1 MPLSAVIVDDEQ
13 LARDE
18 LAYLLKD
25 VGDINVVA
33 QGKNGVEAVN
43 LIREHNPDL
52 VFLDVQM
59 PGLDG
64 FGVIKKLLD
73 RKVPLPKIVFATAF
87 DQYAVKAFE
96 VNAVDYLLKPFDKK
110 RVVQSVQKARAKLES
125 SATSSDKLETLVRM
139 LESQKPQ
146 TSKILIKAAGRLFLV
161 DQKDICYAS
170 IEDGVI
176 SVATSGP
183 AGMEGQSN
191 CRTLEELLDS
201 LDPNLF
207 WRAHRSYLVNIN
219 RIKEVVPWFKS
230 SYQLRMDDKK
240 RVVQSVQKARAKLE
254 SSTTSSDKLETLVRM
269 LESQKPQT
277 SKILIKAAGRLF
289 LVDQKDICYASIED
303 GVISVATSGPAGME
317 GQSNCR
323 TLEELLDSLDP
334 NLFWRA
340 HRSYLVN
347 INRIKEVVPWFKS
360 SYQLRMDDK
369 KQTEIPVS
377 RAQTRRLRELF
388 GL

>member
-1 MPLSAVIVDDEQ
+1 MSFSAVIVDDEQ

-18 LAYLLKD
+18 LAFLLKNTGE
-25 VGDINVVA
+25 VNVVA
-33 QGKNGVEAVN
+33 QGKNGVEAIN

-64 FGVIKKLLD
+64 FGVIKRLLD
-73 RKVPLPKIVFATAF
+73 KKVPLPKIVFATAF

-110 RVVQSVQKARAKLES
+110 RVAQSVGKACAKIQS
-125 SATSSDKLETLVRM
+125 SGGSSGRLETLVRM

-146 TSKILIKAAGRLFLV
+146 TSKILIKSLGRLFLV

-176 SVATSGP
+176 TVVTSGP

-201 LDPNLF
+201 LDPNF
-207 WRAHRSYLVNIN
+207 
-219 RIKEVVPWFKS
+219 
-230 SYQLRMDDKK
+230 
-240 RVVQSVQKARAKLE
+240 
-254 SSTTSSDKLETLVRM
+254 
-269 LESQKPQT
+269 
-277 SKILIKAAGRLF
+277 
-289 LVDQKDICYASIED
+289 
-303 GVISVATSGPAGME
+303 
-317 GQSNCR
+317 
-323 TLEELLDSLDP
+323 
-334 NLFWRA
+334 FWRA

>member
-1 MPLSAVIVDDEQ
+1 MSLSAVIVDDEQ

-18 LAYLLKD
+18 LAYLLKNADD
-25 VGDINVVA
+25 VNVVA
-33 QGKNGVEAVN
+33 QGKNGLEAVN
-43 LIREHNPDL
+43 LIKEHSPDL

-73 RKVPLPKIVFATAF
+73 KKIPLPKIVFATAF

-96 VNAVDYLLKPFDKK
+96 VNAIDYLLKPFDKK
-110 RVVQSVQKARAKLES
+110 RVAQAIQKARTKQSPNNTPGE
-125 SATSSDKLETLVRM
+125 TFETLVRM
-139 LESQKPQ
+139 LESQKQPAA
-146 TSKILIKAAGRLFLV
+146 KILLRTVGRMFLV
-161 DQKDICYAS
+161 DQKDICYAW

-176 SVATSGP
+176 TVVTAGA

-219 RIKEVVPWFKS
+219 RI
-230 SYQLRMDDKK
+230 R
-240 RVVQSVQKARAKLE
+240 
-254 SSTTSSDKLETLVRM
+254 
-269 LESQKPQT
+269 
-277 SKILIKAAGRLF
+277 
-289 LVDQKDICYASIED
+289 
-303 GVISVATSGPAGME
+303 
-317 GQSNCR
+317 
-323 TLEELLDSLDP
+323 
-334 NLFWRA
+334 
-340 HRSYLVN
+340 
-347 INRIKEVVPWFKS
+347 EVVPWFKS

-377 RAQTRRLRELF
+377 RAQTKRLRELF